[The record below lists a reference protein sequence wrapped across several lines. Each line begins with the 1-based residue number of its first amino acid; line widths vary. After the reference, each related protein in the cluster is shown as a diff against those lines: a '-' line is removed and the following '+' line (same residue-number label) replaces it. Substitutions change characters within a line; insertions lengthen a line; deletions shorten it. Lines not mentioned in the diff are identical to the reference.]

1 MKEKILEEKEIV
13 SILKPRGKEGYKGDF
28 GHTFIVAGS
37 FNYVGAPYFAAEA
50 AVRSGSG
57 LVTLFTRKE
66 ILEIM
71 KIKLDEAMVRD
82 IQELKKH
89 LQKGSALVFGSGM
102 EESEEIYGALQDLKD
117 AKSPLVI
124 DADGL
129 NVLKTQERMEFFRE
143 REGATIITP
152 HLGEFSRLTGKKIE
166 DIKKNRVKLAF
177 DFAKKYG
184 ITLIL
189 KDSET
194 IITDGR
200 EIYIN
205 RTGNASMSNGGM
217 GDILAGLAGSFLA
230 QGYTPLEAG
239 KLACYFLG
247 KCGEMSSVE
256 NYITNPRDVLQVLPK
271 VMKKTVQKKC
281 FVCYNIE

>member
-13 SILKPRGKEGYKGDF
+13 SILKPREKEGYKGEF
-28 GHTFIVAGS
+28 GHTFLVAGS
-37 FNYVGAPYFAAEA
+37 FAYVGAAYFGAEA

-57 LVTLFTRKE
+57 LVTLFTKTE

-71 KIKLDEAMVRD
+71 KIKLNEAMVRD
-82 IQELKKH
+82 IQELKKN
-89 LQKGSALVFGSGM
+89 LQKADSVVFGSGM
-102 EESEEIYGALQDLKD
+102 EENEETYNALLKL
-117 AKSPLVI
+117 KGIKIPLVI

-129 NVLKTQERMEFFRE
+129 NVLKTGERKGFFRE
-143 REGATIITP
+143 REGPTIITP
-152 HLGEFSRLTGKKIE
+152 HLGEFARLAQMKIE
-166 DIKKNRVKLAF
+166 DIKKNRGEIAF

-184 ITLIL
+184 VTLIL

-194 IITDGR
+194 IITDGK
-200 EIYIN
+200 EIYLN

-217 GDILAGLAGSFLA
+217 GDILAGLVGSFLA
-230 QGYTPLEAG
+230 QGYTTLEGA

-247 KCGEMSSVE
+247 RCGEMSSVE
-256 NYITNPRDVLQVLPK
+256 NYVTNPRDILRILPR

-281 FVCYNIE
+281 FICYNIE

>member
-13 SILKPRGKEGYKGDF
+13 SIVKLRGKEGYKGEF
-28 GHTFIVAGS
+28 GHVFIVAGS
-37 FNYVGAPYFAAEA
+37 YDYVGAPYFVAEA

-71 KIKLDEAMVRD
+71 KVKLNEAMVRD
-82 IQELKKH
+82 IKEVEKH
-89 LQKGSALVFGSGM
+89 LEKSDAIVFGSGM
-102 EESEEIYGALQDLKD
+102 GESQATYNELLKLRD
-117 AKSPLVI
+117 ISSPLVI

-129 NVLKTQERMEFFRE
+129 NVLKTLEGKEFFKK
-143 REGATIITP
+143 REGLTVITP
-152 HLGEFSRLTGKKIE
+152 HMGEFARLTETKIE
-166 DIKKNRVKLAF
+166 DIKKNRIKLAF

-184 ITLIL
+184 ITVVL
-189 KDSET
+189 KDSKT
-194 IITDGR
+194 IITDGK

-205 RTGNASMSNGGM
+205 QTGNASMSNGGM
-217 GDILAGLAGSFLA
+217 GDILAGLIGSFLA
-230 QGYTPLEAG
+230 QGYSILEGA

-247 KCGEMSSVE
+247 KCGEISSKE
-256 NYITNPRDVLQVLPK
+256 NYITNPRDVLEILPK